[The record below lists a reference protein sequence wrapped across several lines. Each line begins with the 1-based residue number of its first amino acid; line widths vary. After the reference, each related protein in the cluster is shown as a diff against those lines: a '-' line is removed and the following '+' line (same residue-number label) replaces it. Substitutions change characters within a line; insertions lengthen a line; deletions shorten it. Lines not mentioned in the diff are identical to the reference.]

1 MINISNLSR
10 ELFDQNK
17 IAVVTCHFV
26 TFFWALTPLVILN
39 IMIFYFFSP
48 LFPSIFAMAKESRLS
63 HCDLQLLEWISTG
76 KKYTCVNS
84 LVTSHNCDFNLIKKF
99 LTCIRKY
106 SSFRTKNS
114 KTYFLFF
121 SNKIGQFFSDQTV
134 TKRLPLSLNIN
145 LMAL

>member
-99 LTCIRKY
+99 PTCIRNIHH
-106 SSFRTKNS
+106 SE
-114 KTYFLFF
+114 L
-121 SNKIGQFFSDQTV
+121 KILKQFFFIFEIKLVDFFWSDW
-134 TKRLPLSLNIN
+134 LL
-145 LMAL
+145 

>member
-39 IMIFYFFSP
+39 IMIFYFVSP

-63 HCDLQLLEWISTG
+63 HCDLQLLESQQEKSILVSTHWRQ
-76 KKYTCVNS
+76 
-84 LVTSHNCDFNLIKKF
+84 VTTMILI
-99 LTCIRKY
+99 
-106 SSFRTKNS
+106 
-114 KTYFLFF
+114 
-121 SNKIGQFFSDQTV
+121 
-134 TKRLPLSLNIN
+134 
-145 LMAL
+145 